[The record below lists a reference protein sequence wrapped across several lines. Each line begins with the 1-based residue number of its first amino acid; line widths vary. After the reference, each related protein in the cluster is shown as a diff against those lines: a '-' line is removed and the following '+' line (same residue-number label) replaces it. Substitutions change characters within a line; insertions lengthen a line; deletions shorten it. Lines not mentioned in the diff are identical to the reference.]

1 MNRFS
6 ENLSQLR
13 REAGYT
19 QESLAEAMGGSRQ
32 AVSKWESGVS
42 LG

>member
-19 QESLAEAMGGSRQ
+19 QESLAL
-32 AVSKWESGVS
+32 S
-42 LG
+42 LIHI